1 MKIKKQPQDEYS
13 VFKSKL
19 TKRFVMIPLIAI
31 PAVSLFYTFVWY
43 GRGGDVFVNFL
54 YLLNGDYDSAW
65 MFYDYYLRGNKDVLL
80 IIAIFILFIFMLRFL
95 FKWITGYFN
104 DINRGIDALLEEND
118 REIQLPEEMLPMEK
132 KLNAVKGM
140 LAQRAR
146 ETRLAEQRKNELVM
160 YLAHDIRTPLTSIIG
175 YLSLLEE
182 APDIPAEQRA
192 KYVNITLNKAYRLE
206 KMVNEF
212 FEITRF
218 NSQQITVSTEPI
230 DLYYMLVQLLDE
242 LAPILS
248 ANANYV
254 TLNADEN
261 ITIYGDADK
270 LARVFGNIIKNAST
284 YSYPDTELLVRA
296 ETTEESTVI
305 TFQNKGRTIPKEK
318 LDSIFEKFYR
328 LDDAR
333 TSHTGGSGLG
343 LAIAKEI
350 VTLHGGSI
358 RASSENETITFT
370 VVIPIPE
377 HARTG
382 DLHTS
387 STIS

>member
-192 KYVNITLNKAYRLE
+192 KYVNITLDKAYRLE

-242 LAPILS
+242 LAPIIS
-248 ANANYV
+248 AGGNYV
-254 TLNADEN
+254 TLDADEDM
-261 ITIYGDADK
+261 TIYGDADK

-305 TFQNKGRTIPKEK
+305 TFQNKGCTIPKEK

-370 VVIPIPE
+370 VAIPIPE

>member
-1 MKIKKQPQDEYS
+1 
-13 VFKSKL
+13 
-19 TKRFVMIPLIAI
+19 MIPLIAI
-31 PAVSLFYTFVWY
+31 PSVSLFYTFVWY

-146 ETRLAEQRKNELVM
+146 ETRLAEHRKNELVM

-192 KYVNITLNKAYRLE
+192 KYVNITLDKAYHLE

-248 ANANYV
+248 ANGNYV

-296 ETTEESTVI
+296 ETTEENTVI

-358 RASSENETITFT
+358 CASSENETITFT
-370 VVIPIPE
+370 VAIPIPE

>member
-192 KYVNITLNKAYRLE
+192 KYVNITLDKAYRLE

-358 RASSENETITFT
+358 CASSENETITFT
-370 VVIPIPE
+370 VAIPIPE
-377 HARTG
+377 HART
-382 DLHTS
+382 DNLHTS

>member
-31 PAVSLFYTFVWY
+31 PSVSLFYTFVWY

-146 ETRLAEQRKNELVM
+146 ETRLAEHRKNELVM

-192 KYVNITLNKAYRLE
+192 KYVNITLDKAYHLE

-248 ANANYV
+248 ANGNYV

-296 ETTEESTVI
+296 ETTEENTVI

-358 RASSENETITFT
+358 CASSENETITFT
-370 VVIPIPE
+370 VAIPIPE